1 MPATRATIFA
11 YDKASQFTFSPG
23 GPVFKWDNPGA
34 PRVPAVSAVPTS
46 ERSREAVA
54 ETLLRNVYR
63 AFDYHNDSD
72 IYDALARS
80 VQGDLLADLYLKIK
94 QGLIMQDQGGAVARV
109 RAVTVLK
116 SEPAASTRKNG
127 FAARV
132 TWQVEGTVEH
142 WGHIH
147 SRVNEYSADLEI
159 EPAEGSWKISALT
172 VARQSPVKSAVLLR
186 KL

>member
-1 MPATRATIFA
+1 
-11 YDKASQFTFSPG
+11 
-23 GPVFKWDNPGA
+23 
-34 PRVPAVSAVPTS
+34 
-46 ERSREAVA
+46 
-54 ETLLRNVYR
+54 
-63 AFDYHNDSD
+63 
-72 IYDALARS
+72 